1 MPTRCW
7 RERSSAEQ
15 IRADLRLRHPG
26 AYAPRALT
34 RREHA
39 EAPRFGLV
47 RCERGDVL
55 LTASC
60 DLTPEVIAMKDF
72 AGAIRASGGGWWP
85 VAERVPPIT
94 ILTTNCALDWLVEHR
109 LLPGVL
115 LRLQAELRRKAVVG
129 LRIAGTPIRR
139 RSSS

>member
-1 MPTRCW
+1 
-7 RERSSAEQ
+7 
-15 IRADLRLRHPG
+15 
-26 AYAPRALT
+26 
-34 RREHA
+34 
-39 EAPRFGLV
+39 
-47 RCERGDVL
+47 VL